1 MLVYKRGAV
10 AVFVYGFPKNTK
22 ANLSKTEQEAFSEF
36 GKIVM
41 AQSGRNGP
49 PSRSVRNGE
58 GWILSGPGK
67 KYRSDP
73 LRSLHLAVEDLAA
86 VGAIDKA
93 TKRRFDAACLTPV
106 KQLQPQ
112 EIRGIREQARMSQ
125 AVFAMALN
133 VTPSLVS
140 KWERGDKKPS
150 GPSLKLLTLASKG
163 GVESI
168 L

>member
-1 MLVYKRGAV
+1 VS
-10 AVFVYGFPKNTK
+10 N
-22 ANLSKTEQEAFSEF
+22 
-36 GKIVM
+36 
-41 AQSGRNGP
+41 
-49 PSRSVRNGE
+49 SR
-58 GWILSGPGK
+58 K

-93 TKRRFDAACLTPV
+93 TKRRFDVACLTPV
-106 KQLQPQ
+106 RDLEPQ
-112 EIRGIREQARMSQ
+112 EIRGIRERARMSQ

-150 GPSLKLLTLASKG
+150 GPSLKLLTLADRD
-163 GVESI
+163 GVAKI